1 MKKLLILLIL
11 PLLLIPPST
20 HSQVQF
26 FMVDKSS
33 GVPPPAGTTVRT
45 EGEQFDQWSGIT
57 VYANTDADASLYN
70 IGFGAAGQW
79 TDYSINA
86 AAGTHNISVR
96 VSTSAGGGNF
106 YIKSGTTTLATLTA
120 PAGAP
125 WTTLTGTI
133 TLAAGLQT
141 LRIESAINDLN
152 INWFEIDNSYSP
164 VYARYA
170 YLNLCNEYQSS
181 PSPWVT
187 GLSQWNTMGATASQI
202 TTAGGYSKALQT
214 YRLTQSGWTFVNV
227 SALISTGGGQQ
238 PSTNG
243 DAAFDNLVV
252 STIWKAPNGA
262 QVKFTG
268 LDVSK
273 NYDVFILP
281 NSASYEPNTVSF
293 TANGVTSAAK
303 NTASNYGSS
312 AAYPNWENDPAFARV
327 SAVSPNASGEII
339 ITCNL
344 VSGTYVP
351 IAAIVIKQ
359 N

>member
-1 MKKLLILLIL
+1 MKKIFIITILLISSVYL
-11 PLLLIPPST
+11 HAQL
-20 HSQVQF
+20 QF

-33 GVPPPAGTTVRT
+33 GAPPPAGTTVRT

-57 VYANTDADASLYN
+57 VYANNDADASLYY

-79 TDYSINA
+79 TDYSINP

-96 VSTSAGGGNF
+96 VSTNAGGGNF
-106 YIKSGTTTLATLTA
+106 YIKSGATTLATLTA
-120 PAGAP
+120 PAGSP

-133 TLAAGLQT
+133 TLTAGIQI

-152 INWFEIDNSYSP
+152 INWFEIDNSYTP
-164 VYARYA
+164 NIPGYA
-170 YLNLCNEYQSS
+170 YLNLCNQYQSS

-187 GLSQWNTMGATASQI
+187 YISQWNTENSDSSQI
-202 TTAGGYSKALQT
+202 QSAGGW
-214 YRLTQSGWTFVNV
+214 TQSLHTWRLRNIGWSFTNV
-227 SALISTGGGQQ
+227 TALSGTGGGQQ

-312 AAYPNWENDPAFARV
+312 AAYPNWENDPALARM
-327 SAVSPNASGEII
+327 SAVVPNGSGEII

-344 VSGTYVP
+344 ISGTYVP
-351 IAAIVIKQ
+351 MAAIILKQ
-359 N
+359 NF